1 MYMAAIQRDW
11 TVEEVLALPDDGQRY
26 EVVDGALLVSPSPR
40 LPHQEAVGELL
51 ARIKSY
57 LAGTRMGY
65 AFAAPADIIFGP
77 RTLVQPDLFVAPPV
91 GGRRPREW
99 VDITTLLLTVEVL
112 SRATARADR
121 TTKRTLYQRMA
132 VPEYWIVDLQ
142 ARRVERW
149 RPQERRAE
157 VVDGVLAWQPS
168 AELPP
173 LEIHLPSF
181 FAGVWDDG

>member
-1 MYMAAIQRDW
+1 MATIQREW
-11 TVEEVLALPDDGQRY
+11 TVGEVRALPDDGQRY

-40 LPHQEAVGELL
+40 LLHQEAVGELL
-51 ARIKSY
+51 ARIKAY
-57 LAGTRMGY
+57 LAGARAGY
-65 AFAAPADIIFGP
+65 AFAAPADITFGP
-77 RTLVQPDLFVAPPV
+77 RTLVQPDLFVAPPI

-112 SRATARADR
+112 SPATARADR
-121 TTKRTLYQRMA
+121 TVKRTLYQRMA

-149 RPQERRAE
+149 RPQAKRTEI
-157 VVDGVLAWQPS
+157 VDGTLSWQPS
-168 AELPP
+168 AELRP